1 MARGADS
8 ARALVACAIGAL
20 AMLLTGAADAQTRT
34 RTLSQVERDRRAENQ
49 RAERLRNQATEVRRE
64 VGALD
69 TRLTEAGRRRAEAE
83 AAAAAA
89 EVRLTALRAQIN
101 QDETRRLRSRDAL
114 ERAIIAAALG
124 RRRVEPSAARS
135 TIAAR
140 ALAPVISAQERGVSQ
155 AVRDARSLEA
165 MINEEQTLLA
175 DAQAAIDTERAE
187 IVTLLA
193 RRRSAQAQYANDAR
207 AAEQRVRLLASEA
220 RSLRELANRVQASAP
235 ASRTAP
241 AATSRGTGVIPAA
254 WLAPTDGRIARAYG
268 AREQGGP
275 AAQGVMLTTRAGAQV
290 VSPAAGEVAYAGVFR
305 SYGQVLI
312 LNLDGGYA
320 VVLTGLQNIEARVG
334 DRVRAGQS
342 VGQMS
347 AAATPAP
354 ELYVEVRQNGQPVDP
369 GRWLTARGLAANQS
383 VRAG

>member
-34 RTLSQVERDRRAENQ
+34 RTVSQVERDRRAEQQ
-49 RAERLRNQATEVRRE
+49 RAERLRAQAAEARRD
-64 VGALD
+64 VGSLD
-69 TRLTEAGRRRAEAE
+69 TRLTEAGRRRQDAEAQ
-83 AAAAAA
+83 ALAA
-89 EVRLTALRAQIN
+89 EQRLASLRAQVS
-101 QDETRRLRSRDAL
+101 QDELRRTRSRDAL
-114 ERAIIAAALG
+114 ERALINAALAE
-124 RRRVEPSAARS
+124 RRIEPSAAR
-135 TIAAR
+135 ANMLAR
-140 ALAPVISAQERGVSQ
+140 ALAPAVTRHERSARQ
-155 AVRDARSLEA
+155 AIADARTLEILIA
-165 MINEEQTLLA
+165 EEQQILA
-175 DAQAAIDTERAE
+175 DAQLAIDTERAE

-207 AAEQRVRLLASEA
+207 AAEQRVRALASEA
-220 RSLRELANRVQASAP
+220 RTLRDLAARVQASAP
-235 ASRTAP
+235 SRGS
-241 AATSRGTGVIPAA
+241 TSRGTGAIPAA
-254 WLAPTDGRIARAYG
+254 WLAPAEGRITAAFG
-268 AREQGGP
+268 ASSAGGP
-275 AAQGVMLTTRAGAQV
+275 ASQGVRLTTRASAQV
-290 VSPAAGEVAYAGVFR
+290 ISPAAGEVAYAGSFR

-320 VVLTGLQNIEARVG
+320 VVLTGLQTINARVG
-334 DRVRAGQS
+334 DRVRAGQP
-342 VGQMS
+342 VGEMA